1 MNSQKEKQLLQEK
14 TNLCQELTS
23 LSNLIRG
30 SLVKG
35 EKKCGRKGCKCEKG
49 QLHPHV
55 VISIFR
61 EGKTQIVYVPKHSKE
76 KAAATVSAY
85 NQAINIIEHISCIN
99 VELFKAQKL

>member
-1 MNSQKEKQLLQEK
+1 VNSQKENQLLQEK
-14 TNLCQELTS
+14 TDLCQELTS
-23 LSNLIRG
+23 FLNLIRG

-61 EGKTQIVYVPKHSKE
+61 KGKTHIVYVPKSSME
-76 KAAATVSAY
+76 KAAAAVSAY
-85 NQAINIIEHISCIN
+85 NQVINIIEHISSIN